1 MWRCAGAS
9 SDEAAHLLVS
19 NMHVSAHMRWATFML
34 EIRGQRR
41 LLLGR
46 VGTEAP
52 IPLSVLILV
61 EEESGLDEGIKP
73 QPFTC
78 FFESLRSQRV
88 DPTAMT
94 SRQTRARVP
103 GW

>member
-61 EEESGLDEGIKP
+61 EGESGVDEGIKP
-73 QPFTC
+73 QPFNC
-78 FFESLRSQRV
+78 FFESMRSQRA

-94 SRQTRARVP
+94 LRQTRARVP
-103 GW
+103 G

>member
-73 QPFTC
+73 QPFNC
-78 FFESLRSQRV
+78 FFESLRSQRT
-88 DPTAMT
+88 DPSAMT
-94 SRQTRARVP
+94 SRQIRGGVP
-103 GW
+103 G

>member
-34 EIRGQRR
+34 EIRGQHG
-41 LLLGR
+41 LSLGR

-61 EEESGLDEGIKP
+61 DEESGVDEGIKP
-73 QPFTC
+73 QPFNC
-78 FFESLRSQRV
+78 FFESFRSQR
-88 DPTAMT
+88 DDFEAN
-94 SRQTRARVP
+94 SR
-103 GW
+103 